1 MSAEPRVSVVVP
13 VLDGAQV
20 IGDLLTALCH
30 QTIRHPPEVI
40 VVDNGSSDA
49 TVDVVHRFPVKLL
62 SEAKLGPSA
71 ARNRGVRDARGDLVV
86 FADADVIPTRRWL
99 EELTA
104 PFSDPAVVVTGGRS
118 VDYRPTTPAEQFAA
132 QLGVR
137 RLEHDFFRSRVP
149 YVASENMA
157 IRRSAIEAV
166 GGWDESFY
174 TAEDLDLC
182 VRLERRFDTLP
193 VRRPQ
198 AILFRRRRS
207 TFEALFR
214 QAWNYGQGLGQA
226 HLRHP
231 DEIPLNMSRC
241 SAAAAILAVRCA
253 KASLL
258 ACGCSL
264 GWTPPAR
271 AEFAAHHWHWSRCFW
286 GGFIAMLRHREW
298 RPR

>member
-1 MSAEPRVSVVVP
+1 MSAEPSVSVVVP
-13 VLDGAQV
+13 VLDGAHV
-20 IGDLLTALCH
+20 IGDLLTGLC
-30 QTIRHPPEVI
+30 QAIRDTAEVI

-49 TVDVVHRFPVKLL
+49 TVDVVRRFPVILL
-62 SEAKLGPSA
+62 SEPKRGPSA
-71 ARNRGVRDARGDLVV
+71 ARNRGLRQSRGDLVA
-86 FADADVIPTRRWL
+86 FADADVIPTNRWL
-99 EELTA
+99 DELTA

-118 VDYRPTTPAEQFAA
+118 IDYRPRTPAEQFAA

-166 GGWDESFY
+166 GGWDESFH

-182 VRLERRFDTLP
+182 IRIERRFDTLP
-193 VRRPQ
+193 VRRPR
-198 AILFRRRRS
+198 AILFRRRRN

-226 HLRHP
+226 HLRYP
-231 DEIPLNMSRC
+231 DKIPLTVSRC
-241 SAAAAILAVRCA
+241 STAAAILVARFA

-258 ACGCSL
+258 ACGHSL

-286 GGFIAMLRHREW
+286 GGFVAMLRNREW